1 MPVHNRR
8 SLVNGIRTQKT
19 VNGTVTNYNYHGS
32 ALISQVTGNDTLL
45 FSYDASGNVVAVNY
59 NGTYYYYVRN
69 GQGDVVRLIDGEN
82 NTVVE
87 YAYDSWG
94 TPLSTTG
101 TLASTLGAQN
111 PFRYRGYVYD
121 AETCWYYLQSR
132 YYDSKTCRLLSS
144 DVLLSTGRGVLGHN
158 AYAYCGNSPANRRD
172 MSGCCWEYIWDW
184 IRSLFSDQGL
194 ENNNVIIIEEIAQ
207 INLAVVSETPAPP
220 APLPPVI
227 EAYVSRAKSM
237 IGDSYDR
244 RDCAQLVRAAVLE
257 YDAGFNRGAR
267 YQWSGFDDSL
277 WKQVLEQDI
286 SKIPSGALLYYQ
298 TDEHRIVHTA
308 IYLGC
313 GKMIDSTDRQGI
325 YGVSERPVDSGL
337 TFAGKPISI
346 VGYLYPKRLF

>member
-1 MPVHNRR
+1 MIAGAGKSLASARWRIRWAISTR
-8 SLVNGIRTQKT
+8 S
-19 VNGTVTNYNYHGS
+19 GTVGMSTMRKRAGTICK
-32 ALISQVTGNDTLL
+32 AGTTIPRL
-45 FSYDASGNVVAVNY
+45 VAFFP
-59 NGTYYYYVRN
+59 RMFCFP
-69 GQGDVVRLIDGEN
+69 QGG
-82 NTVVE
+82 
-87 YAYDSWG
+87 
-94 TPLSTTG
+94 
-101 TLASTLGAQN
+101 
-111 PFRYRGYVYD
+111 
-121 AETCWYYLQSR
+121 
-132 YYDSKTCRLLSS
+132 
-144 DVLLSTGRGVLGHN
+144 GVLGHN

-244 RDCAQLVRAAVLE
+244 RDCPQLVRAAVLE